1 MVCGYLVEQRNV
13 LLIVTTHETRL
24 ISHKFLR
31 RDEIWICKNLDD
43 GSSEF
48 LSFDMQHV
56 RIDMVMDENYMAGNL
71 GGVPK
76 L

>member
-1 MVCGYLVEQRNV
+1 M
-13 LLIVTTHETRL
+13 
-24 ISHKFLR
+24 SHKFLR

-48 LSFDMQHV
+48 SIFDMQHV